1 MSLSKIGTPGATTS
15 STAQSTAAEATPKGP
30 SKAPELP
37 GLQSLRS
44 KASTLLEAGTGV
56 ARRTGVL
63 TAAAVT
69 NMLVSGVE
77 AGYHP
82 AVGAGAAVGAQHPQ
96 TISGDGSEQA
106 KAIGIFAA
114 GVVGAVGLAAA
125 GYKAYQYFAGKN
137 PADTAAATPAAAPAG
152 DVNRV

>member
-1 MSLSKIGTPGATTS
+1 MSVSKIGTPGATTS
-15 STAQSTAAEATPKGP
+15 STAQSTAAKATPKGP

-63 TAAAVT
+63 TAAA
-69 NMLVSGVE
+69 MLVSGAE

-82 AVGAGAAVGAQHPQ
+82 AVGAGAA
-96 TISGDGSEQA
+96 
-106 KAIGIFAA
+106 
-114 GVVGAVGLAAA
+114 
-125 GYKAYQYFAGKN
+125 
-137 PADTAAATPAAAPAG
+137 PAD
-152 DVNRV
+152 DIR

>member
-1 MSLSKIGTPGATTS
+1 M
-15 STAQSTAAEATPKGP
+15 
-30 SKAPELP
+30 
-37 GLQSLRS
+37 R
-44 KASTLLEAGTGV
+44 
-56 ARRTGVL
+56 
-63 TAAAVT
+63 
-69 NMLVSGVE
+69 
-77 AGYHP
+77 
-82 AVGAGAAVGAQHPQ
+82 AQHPQ